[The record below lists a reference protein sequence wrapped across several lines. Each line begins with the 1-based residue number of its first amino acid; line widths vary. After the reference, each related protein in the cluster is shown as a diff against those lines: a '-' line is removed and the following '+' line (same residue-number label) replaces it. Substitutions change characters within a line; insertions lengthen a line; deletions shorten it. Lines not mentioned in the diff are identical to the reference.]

1 MIGGFF
7 ESFLLDVVNAIN
19 ANFTASSFL
28 EVKHLRK
35 VMNIPS
41 SNRSKVI
48 FLSRALQMLND
59 LGYIEYV
66 GRNSPK
72 KYRKIKD
79 IPVDEI
85 KRMLKKS

>member
-1 MIGGFF
+1 MNDGFF
-7 ESFLLDVVNAIN
+7 ESFLLEVVNAIN
-19 ANFTASSFL
+19 THFATSSFL

-41 SNRSKVI
+41 SSRSKII

-72 KYRKIKD
+72 KYKKTKD

-85 KRMLKKS
+85 RKMIKPR